1 MKVINALVILQS
13 RLVINAALCAQLS
26 DFKDAHG
33 QPPSSITMPASVADA
48 AIRDDMPV
56 GSLWSRPGECL
67 RRFCGIPVLICDEEV
82 IKLAS

>member
-1 MKVINALVILQS
+1 MKVINVLVIIQS
-13 RLVINAALCAQLS
+13 RLVINAALCVQLTI
-26 DFKDAHG
+26 FRDANG
-33 QPPSSITMPASVADA
+33 KAPSSISMPAAVADA

-82 IKLAS
+82 IKLAA